1 MVSELDSPTGSGES
15 PRGQPSG
22 TAGPGGRPSGTARPG
37 GGLSKAAGPGGQPS
51 GTARPGGGLSKAA
64 GSVTPGGSPRPTT
77 LAVDIGGT
85 GVKASVLDPTGA
97 MMVDRLRVKTPHPC
111 PPGALV
117 ESLCGLSESL
127 PPFDRVSVGFP
138 GMVRQGRV
146 VTAPNLSTRGG
157 AGTPVLDELVQA
169 WHGFDLSAVIE
180 ERTGKPTR
188 VVNDADLQGLGVVE
202 GEGLELVITLG
213 TGMGS
218 SFFLDGE
225 LAPHL
230 ELAHHPFRKG
240 ETYEE
245 QVGEAARV
253 RIGNKRWSRRVA
265 VAAETLDALMLFD
278 RLYVGGGN
286 AKHLKVDLG
295 EKAVLVGNTGG
306 ILGGLR
312 LWDAAGDARRLRA
325 TAPGRPSG

>member
-1 MVSELDSPTGSGES
+1 
-15 PRGQPSG
+15 
-22 TAGPGGRPSGTARPG
+22 
-37 GGLSKAAGPGGQPS
+37 
-51 GTARPGGGLSKAA
+51 
-64 GSVTPGGSPRPTT
+64 
-77 LAVDIGGT
+77 
-85 GVKASVLDPTGA
+85 VLDPKGA
-97 MMVDRLRVKTPHPC
+97 MMVERVRVKTPHPC
-111 PPGALV
+111 PPGVLVDAVLGLV
-117 ESLCGLSESL
+117 EGLPS
-127 PPFDRVSVGFP
+127 FDRVSVGFP
-138 GMVRQGRV
+138 GMVRRGIV
-146 VTAPNLSTRGG
+146 ITAPNLSTSGG
-157 AGTPVLDELVQA
+157 AGSPVLEELVKA
-169 WHGFDLSAVIE
+169 WNGFDLGAVLE

-202 GEGLELVITLG
+202 GAGLECVITLG

-245 QVGEAARV
+245 QVGEAARL

-265 VAAETLDALMLFD
+265 VATETLETLMLYD

-295 EKAVLVGNTGG
+295 EKATLVGNTGA

-312 LWDAAGDARRLRA
+312 LWETPRRGTNRPQA
-325 TAPGRPSG
+325 TPRRQPS

>member
-1 MVSELDSPTGSGES
+1 
-15 PRGQPSG
+15 
-22 TAGPGGRPSGTARPG
+22 
-37 GGLSKAAGPGGQPS
+37 
-51 GTARPGGGLSKAA
+51 
-64 GSVTPGGSPRPTT
+64 
-77 LAVDIGGT
+77 
-85 GVKASVLDPTGA
+85 VLDPKGA
-97 MMVDRLRVKTPHPC
+97 MMVDRVRVKTPHPS
-111 PPGALV
+111 PPGVLV
-117 ESLCGLSESL
+117 DAVLRLAEDL
-127 PPFDRVSVGFP
+127 PSFDRVSVGFP
-138 GMVRQGRV
+138 GVVRRGIV
-146 VTAPNLSTRGG
+146 ITAPNLSTSGG
-157 AGTPVLDELVQA
+157 AGSPVLEELVKA
-169 WHGFDLSAVIE
+169 WKGFDLAAVLQ

-188 VVNDADLQGLGVVE
+188 VVNDADLQGLGVVH
-202 GEGLELVITLG
+202 GDGLECVVTLG

-245 QVGEAARV
+245 QVGEAARL

-265 VAAETLDALMLFD
+265 VAVETLDALMLYD

-295 EKAVLVGNTGG
+295 EKATLVGNTGA

-312 LWDAAGDARRLRA
+312 LWDAPRRDSNRRRA
-325 TAPGRPSG
+325 TPRRQPS

>member
-1 MVSELDSPTGSGES
+1 M
-15 PRGQPSG
+15 
-22 TAGPGGRPSGTARPG
+22 
-37 GGLSKAAGPGGQPS
+37 
-51 GTARPGGGLSKAA
+51 
-64 GSVTPGGSPRPTT
+64 
-77 LAVDIGGT
+77 DIGGT
-85 GVKASVLDPTGA
+85 GIKASVLDPKGA
-97 MMVDRLRVKTPHPC
+97 MMVDRVRVKTPHPC
-111 PPGALV
+111 PPGVLV
-117 ESLCGLSESL
+117 EAVLGLAEGL
-127 PPFDRVSVGFP
+127 PAFDRVSVGFP
-138 GMVRQGRV
+138 GMVRRGGV
-146 VTAPNLSTRGG
+146 VTAPNLSTSAG
-157 AGTPVLDELVQA
+157 AGSAVLEELVKA
-169 WHGFDLSAVIE
+169 WHGFDLSAVLE

-202 GEGLELVITLG
+202 GQGLECVITLG

-240 ETYEE
+240 ETYEQ
-245 QVGEAARV
+245 QVGEAARL

-265 VAAETLDALMLFD
+265 VAAETLETLMLYD

-295 EKAVLVGNTGG
+295 EKATLVGNTGA

-312 LWDAAGDARRLRA
+312 LWEARRGGGQRRRA
-325 TAPGRPSG
+325 TPRQQSS

>member
-1 MVSELDSPTGSGES
+1 MVSGPDSPTEGGES
-15 PRGQPSG
+15 GSATPDRSG
-22 TAGPGGRPSGTARPG
+22 PAREAGPGKRPG
-37 GGLSKAAGPGGQPS
+37 GQA
-51 GTARPGGGLSKAA
+51 
-64 GSVTPGGSPRPTT
+64 T

-85 GVKASVLDPTGA
+85 GIKASVLDPKGA
-97 MMVDRLRVKTPHPC
+97 MMVDRVRVKTPHPC
-111 PPGALV
+111 PPDLLV
-117 ESLCGLSESL
+117 EAVSALAGGL

-146 VTAPNLSTRGG
+146 ITAPNLSTSGG
-157 AGTPVLDELVQA
+157 AGSPVLEELVNA
-169 WHGFDLSAVIE
+169 WHGFDLHAAIE

-188 VVNDADLQGLGVVE
+188 VVNDADLQGLGVVQ
-202 GEGLELVITLG
+202 GEGLECVITLG

-240 ETYEE
+240 ETYEQ
-245 QVGEAARV
+245 QVGEAARL

-265 VAAETLDALMLFD
+265 VAVETLEALMLYD

-295 EKAVLVGNTGG
+295 EKATLVGNTGA

-312 LWDAAGDARRLRA
+312 LWDVTPSDVRRRPARRR
-325 TAPGRPSG
+325 SY